1 MLLRKLNIAPSR
13 STRSLL
19 CRNLSILS
27 STSRTNPT
35 SNTSSSFNTTLT
47 SLPPTSSLVSRSSN
61 FSTLPELLQRE
72 INEENDNPL
81 NEMPTD
87 LAELKS
93 KLSES
98 WTIVDGASVGS
109 SDGATVKMYRKNN
122 LDNGSKVTITFHCQD
137 SLDPND
143 LGFLQGA
150 AEEAMDA
157 LNASGNPDDD
167 QEEED
172 SVPIKFDVMVS
183 KAGKI
188 MHLSCMSQ
196 DAEATIDGITIST
209 SEEDLENE
217 DLYRGPML
225 EDLPE
230 DLRDSMDEF
239 LQNEIGVDE
248 DVAAFIAMYA
258 DHREQ
263 MEYITWLK
271 DVKIIV
277 D

>member
-1 MLLRKLNIAPSR
+1 
-13 STRSLL
+13 
-19 CRNLSILS
+19 
-27 STSRTNPT
+27 
-35 SNTSSSFNTTLT
+35 
-47 SLPPTSSLVSRSSN
+47 
-61 FSTLPELLQRE
+61 
-72 INEENDNPL
+72 
-81 NEMPTD
+81 
-87 LAELKS
+87 
-93 KLSES
+93 
-98 WTIVDGASVGS
+98 
-109 SDGATVKMYRKNN
+109 
-122 LDNGSKVTITFHCQD
+122 
-137 SLDPND
+137 
-143 LGFLQGA
+143 
-150 AEEAMDA
+150 MDA